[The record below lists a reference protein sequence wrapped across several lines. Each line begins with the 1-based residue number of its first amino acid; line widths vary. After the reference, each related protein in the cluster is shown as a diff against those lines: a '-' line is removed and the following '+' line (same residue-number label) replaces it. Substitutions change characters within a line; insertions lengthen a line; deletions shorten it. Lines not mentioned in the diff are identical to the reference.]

1 MGHGFESHIV
11 HAVKGFDIFTLT
23 RQMNFSFICLL
34 SPISGKL
41 IKGPSPGPM
50 GLCEN
55 QPTDANCNRIGG
67 RILLPRVN
75 DHRPRHT
82 AI

>member
-1 MGHGFESHIV
+1 
-11 HAVKGFDIFTLT
+11 
-23 RQMNFSFICLL
+23 MNFSFICLL

-55 QPTDANCNRIGG
+55 QPTECQ
-67 RILLPRVN
+67 L
-75 DHRPRHT
+75 
-82 AI
+82 